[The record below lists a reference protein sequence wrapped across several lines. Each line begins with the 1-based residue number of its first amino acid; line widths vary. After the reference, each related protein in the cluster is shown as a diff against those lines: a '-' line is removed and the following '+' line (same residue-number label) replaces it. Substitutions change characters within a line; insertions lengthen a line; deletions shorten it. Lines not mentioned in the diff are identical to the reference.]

1 MESKKTFGEYIRERR
16 RAMGLTQREFA
27 EKLYVTESAVSKWER
42 GMSYPD
48 VTLLRDICAVLGV
61 TEHELLTASEDT
73 ERRSADRLAAKYLR
87 LTRNYRA
94 ALYIL
99 FGVVLL
105 GCAIGNL
112 AAQGT
117 LSWFWIVL
125 AAVGLAASP
134 TLVPALAIMNP
145 KTEGVK
151 WHLAAASFLVWLELL
166 LLICCLYTGGTWFPV
181 AGTAV
186 LFGAGLV
193 LLPPLLPSLP
203 GPEWLT
209 GRKTALC
216 LAVETAL
223 LLLLLLVCVLSYGGT
238 WFPGAAMG
246 CVFGLSLIF
255 VPVFLRQLP
264 LPSFFRDKKLTLYL
278 AVETALFLLLLL
290 VCQLAYGGD
299 WFPVAAVSV
308 LFGLGLLF
316 LPVVL
321 CQLPLGPL
329 EDHKALLYFAVE
341 TVLLFAIL
349 AASAWTA
356 DEGWFFPQGVPL
368 ALIGLALPWGLLGII
383 RYLPVNGWFK
393 GSLSCAWTGLWL
405 WLAPWCVETVL
416 ALNGW
421 VSSNPYRLTSPFTSS
436 YWGPMVQKT
445 PDGLQIIGG
454 GAGFYSGLFVL
465 LLSLGGLTLVLA
477 AAGAWSIRRRRRD

>member
-1 MESKKTFGEYIRERR
+1 M
-16 RAMGLTQREFA
+16 
-27 EKLYVTESAVSKWER
+27 
-42 GMSYPD
+42 
-48 VTLLRDICAVLGV
+48 
-61 TEHELLTASEDT
+61 
-73 ERRSADRLAAKYLR
+73 
-87 LTRNYRA
+87 
-94 ALYIL
+94 
-99 FGVVLL
+99 
-105 GCAIGNL
+105 
-112 AAQGT
+112 
-117 LSWFWIVL
+117 
-125 AAVGLAASP
+125 
-134 TLVPALAIMNP
+134 
-145 KTEGVK
+145 
-151 WHLAAASFLVWLELL
+151 
-166 LLICCLYTGGTWFPV
+166 
-181 AGTAV
+181 
-186 LFGAGLV
+186 
-193 LLPPLLPSLP
+193 
-203 GPEWLT
+203 
-209 GRKTALC
+209 
-216 LAVETAL
+216 
-223 LLLLLLVCVLSYGGT
+223 
-238 WFPGAAMG
+238 
-246 CVFGLSLIF
+246 
-255 VPVFLRQLP
+255 FLRQLP
-264 LPSFFRDKKLTLYL
+264 LPPFFRDRKLTLYL

-349 AASAWTA
+349 ATSAWTA
-356 DEGWFFPQGVPL
+356 GEGWFFPQGVPL

-445 PDGLQIIGG
+445 PDGLQIIGS
-454 GAGFYSGLFVL
+454 GAGFYSGLLIL
-465 LLSLGGLTLVLA
+465 LLSLGGLALVLA
-477 AAGAWSIRRRRRD
+477 AAGVWSIRRRRRD

>member
-99 FGVVLL
+99 FGAVLL

-181 AGTAV
+181 AGMAV

-193 LLPPLLPSLP
+193 LLPLLLPSLP

-238 WFPGAAMG
+238 
-246 CVFGLSLIF
+246 
-255 VPVFLRQLP
+255 
-264 LPSFFRDKKLTLYL
+264 
-278 AVETALFLLLLL
+278 
-290 VCQLAYGGD
+290 

-356 DEGWFFPQGVPL
+356 GGGWFFPQGVPL

-383 RYLPVNGWFK
+383 RYLPVNRWFK

-454 GAGFYSGLFVL
+454 AGFYSGLLIL
-465 LLSLGGLTLVLA
+465 LLFLGGLALVLA
-477 AAGAWSIRRRRRD
+477 TAGVWSIRRRRKD

>member
-99 FGVVLL
+99 FGAVLL

-203 GPEWLT
+203 APEWLT
-209 GRKTALC
+209 GRKTALY
-216 LAVETAL
+216 LAVETVL
-223 LLLLLLVCVLSYGGT
+223 LLLLLLVCVLRYGGA

-246 CVFGLSLIF
+246 CLFGLSLVF
-255 VPVFLRQLP
+255 APVFLRQLP
-264 LPSFFRDKKLTLYL
+264 LPPFFRDKKLTLYL
-278 AVETALFLLLLL
+278 AVETTLFLLLLL

-329 EDHKALLYFAVE
+329 ENHKALLYFAVE
-341 TVLLFAIL
+341 TVLLFALL

-356 DEGWFFPQGVPL
+356 GGGWFFPQGVPL
-368 ALIGLALPWGLLGII
+368 ALIGLALPWGFLGII

-393 GSLSCAWTGLWL
+393 GSLSCSWTGLWL
-405 WLAPWCVETVL
+405 WLSPWCVETVL
-416 ALNGW
+416 ALNGS
-421 VSSNPYRLTSPFTSS
+421 VSSFPYQLALPFDFSN
-436 YWGPMVQKT
+436 WGSAVVAVDGGRMVSFAV
-445 PDGLQIIGG
+445 GAWNVFVII
-454 GAGFYSGLFVL
+454 L
-465 LLSLGGLTLVLA
+465 LALGGLALILA
-477 AAGAWSIRRRRRD
+477 IAGALARRRRD

>member
-1 MESKKTFGEYIRERR
+1 
-16 RAMGLTQREFA
+16 
-27 EKLYVTESAVSKWER
+27 
-42 GMSYPD
+42 
-48 VTLLRDICAVLGV
+48 
-61 TEHELLTASEDT
+61 
-73 ERRSADRLAAKYLR
+73 
-87 LTRNYRA
+87 
-94 ALYIL
+94 
-99 FGVVLL
+99 
-105 GCAIGNL
+105 
-112 AAQGT
+112 
-117 LSWFWIVL
+117 
-125 AAVGLAASP
+125 
-134 TLVPALAIMNP
+134 MNP

-193 LLPPLLPSLP
+193 LLPLLLPSLP

-264 LPSFFRDKKLTLYL
+264 LPPFFRDKKLTLYL

-356 DEGWFFPQGVPL
+356 GGGWFFPQGVPL

-445 PDGLQIIGG
+445 PDGLHIIGG

-465 LLSLGGLTLVLA
+465 LLSLGGLALFLA
-477 AAGAWSIRRRRRD
+477 AAGVWSIRRRRRD

>member
-1 MESKKTFGEYIRERR
+1 
-16 RAMGLTQREFA
+16 
-27 EKLYVTESAVSKWER
+27 
-42 GMSYPD
+42 
-48 VTLLRDICAVLGV
+48 
-61 TEHELLTASEDT
+61 
-73 ERRSADRLAAKYLR
+73 
-87 LTRNYRA
+87 
-94 ALYIL
+94 
-99 FGVVLL
+99 
-105 GCAIGNL
+105 
-112 AAQGT
+112 
-117 LSWFWIVL
+117 
-125 AAVGLAASP
+125 
-134 TLVPALAIMNP
+134 
-145 KTEGVK
+145 
-151 WHLAAASFLVWLELL
+151 
-166 LLICCLYTGGTWFPV
+166 
-181 AGTAV
+181 
-186 LFGAGLV
+186 
-193 LLPPLLPSLP
+193 
-203 GPEWLT
+203 
-209 GRKTALC
+209 
-216 LAVETAL
+216 
-223 LLLLLLVCVLSYGGT
+223 
-238 WFPGAAMG
+238 MG

-356 DEGWFFPQGVPL
+356 GEGWFFPQGVPL

-445 PDGLQIIGG
+445 PDGLHIIGG
-454 GAGFYSGLFVL
+454 GAGFYSGLLIL
-465 LLSLGGLTLVLA
+465 LLSLGGLALVLA
-477 AAGAWSIRRRRRD
+477 AAGVWSIRRRRRD

>member
-1 MESKKTFGEYIRERR
+1 
-16 RAMGLTQREFA
+16 
-27 EKLYVTESAVSKWER
+27 
-42 GMSYPD
+42 MSYPD

-145 KTEGVK
+145 KMEGVK

-264 LPSFFRDKKLTLYL
+264 LPPFFRDKKLTLYL

-356 DEGWFFPQGVPL
+356 GGRWFFPQGVPL
-368 ALIGLALPWGLLGII
+368 ALICLALPWGLLGII

-393 GSLSCAWTGLWL
+393 GSLSCAWSGLWL

-445 PDGLQIIGG
+445 PDGLHIIGG
-454 GAGFYSGLFVL
+454 GAGFYSGLLIL
-465 LLSLGGLTLVLA
+465 LLSLGGLALVLA
-477 AAGAWSIRRRRRD
+477 AAGVWSIRRRRRD

>member
-117 LSWFWIVL
+117 LSWFWIAL

-166 LLICCLYTGGTWFPV
+166 LLICCLYTGGTWFP
-181 AGTAV
+181 
-186 LFGAGLV
+186 
-193 LLPPLLPSLP
+193 
-203 GPEWLT
+203 
-209 GRKTALC
+209 
-216 LAVETAL
+216 
-223 LLLLLLVCVLSYGGT
+223 
-238 WFPGAAMG
+238 GAAMG

-264 LPSFFRDKKLTLYL
+264 LPPFFRDKKLTLYL

-356 DEGWFFPQGVPL
+356 GEGWFFPQGVPL

-383 RYLPVNGWFK
+383 RYLPVNRWFK

-416 ALNGW
+416 ALSGS
-421 VSSNPYRLTSPFTSS
+421 VSSFPYRLALPFDFSNWGSTVVAVGDGRVVS
-436 YWGPMVQKT
+436 YAVGAWNVFV
-445 PDGLQIIGG
+445 IIL
-454 GAGFYSGLFVL
+454 LF
-465 LLSLGGLTLVLA
+465 LGGLALVLA
-477 AAGAWSIRRRRRD
+477 AAGVRSIRRRRRD

>member
-99 FGVVLL
+99 FGAVLL

-181 AGTAV
+181 AGMAV

-193 LLPPLLPSLP
+193 LLPLLLPSLP

-223 LLLLLLVCVLSYGGT
+223 LLLLLLVCVLSYG
-238 WFPGAAMG
+238 
-246 CVFGLSLIF
+246 
-255 VPVFLRQLP
+255 R
-264 LPSFFRDKKLTLYL
+264 
-278 AVETALFLLLLL
+278 
-290 VCQLAYGGD
+290 D

-356 DEGWFFPQGVPL
+356 GGGWFFPQGVPL

-416 ALNGW
+416 VLTGS
-421 VSSNPYRLTSPFTSS
+421 VSSFPYRLALPFDFSNWGSTVVAVGDGRVVS
-436 YWGPMVQKT
+436 YAVGAWNVFV
-445 PDGLQIIGG
+445 IIL
-454 GAGFYSGLFVL
+454 LF
-465 LLSLGGLTLVLA
+465 LGGLALVLA
-477 AAGAWSIRRRRRD
+477 AAGVRSIRRRRRD